1 MASIKYQSRTQE
13 RGENET
19 VYTLVYQ
26 GKREAM
32 EALQDEY
39 PIGSRNDHGE
49 LVTNRLYQGDGPI
62 WCVELKWRASWDG
75 DSVEPPAKA
84 WGAKSATLQGS
95 MLSMPLES
103 KKGYLACWNHYLAG
117 APGAELP
124 MWWDTATD
132 TVLDDAQAK
141 KYAWIKS
148 VGETPV
154 VDGVKWHILAQPE
167 KPGVEGYDI
176 AVYSVTETAKFR
188 SAKQAGQ
195 MVANVLNKIGSPN
208 NNFGISGGNWK
219 CDDATVS
226 WDGKRWL
233 ATLTWTRSG
242 DESGWDT
249 DLYE

>member
-19 VYTLVYQ
+19 IYTLVYQ

-32 EALQDEY
+32 EPLQEEY
-39 PIGSRNDHGE
+39 QIGSRDGRGE
-49 LVTNRLYQGDGPI
+49 LVSNRLYQGDGPI

-75 DSVEPPAKA
+75 DSVEPPSKA

-103 KKGYLACWNHYLAG
+103 KDGYLTCWNHYLAG

-124 MWWDTATD
+124 MWWDTA
-132 TVLDDAQAK
+132 
-141 KYAWIKS
+141 
-148 VGETPV
+148 
-154 VDGVKWHILAQPE
+154 
-167 KPGVEGYDI
+167 
-176 AVYSVTETAKFR
+176 KFR

-195 MVANVLNKIGSPN
+195 MVANALNRIGSPN